1 MTSDLFAINL
11 INEPATTELM
21 ERQYQVTAAVAALDS
36 NPTIKIFDE
45 FYEMQDWIEEEVAN
59 RMDWI
64 VQHSQWTISNEE
76 WYELQE
82 EEYSLIQVKVLE
94 ATQ

>member
-1 MTSDLFAINL
+1 
-11 INEPATTELM
+11 M
-21 ERQYQVTAAVAALDS
+21 ERQYQVTAAVAALDP

-94 ATQ
+94 ANQ